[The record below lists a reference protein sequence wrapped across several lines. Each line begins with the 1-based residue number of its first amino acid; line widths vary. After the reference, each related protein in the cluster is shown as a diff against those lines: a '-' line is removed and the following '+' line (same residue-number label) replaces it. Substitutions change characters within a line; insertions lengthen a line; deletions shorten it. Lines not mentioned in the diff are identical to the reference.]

1 MNIETYWNQAWKRD
15 RRGKVFLSTMACI
28 NIAFAGLNLFLWSV
42 VAIVLAD
49 PISWATWSPL
59 GSVNHRPDLFEYPYV
74 LLWGLPLAGSG
85 VAALNNFMGFKRMA
99 KVAALFPISLFAVTV
114 CWWTIFRDTL

>member
-1 MNIETYWNQAWKRD
+1 MQTATFWDQAWKRD

-28 NIAFAGLNLFLWSV
+28 NLMFAALNVFMWSV
-42 VAIVLAD
+42 VALVLAD

-59 GSVNHRPDLFEYPYV
+59 GAVTHRPDLFEYPFV
-74 LLWGLPLAGSG
+74 LLWALPLAGSG
-85 VAALNNFMGFKRMA
+85 VAALNNFLGFKRMA
-99 KVAALFPISLFAVTV
+99 KLAAAFPISLFVVTV